1 MTAAEPDPIPGS
13 IPDWQVQQLP
23 PLLTRRFEFGS
34 YAETRVWLD
43 ALAAW
48 SERSGVY
55 PDLNFGRNH
64 VNVTLAGRGPTL
76 TPDDLRLA
84 AQVSDLA
91 GFSATGE

>member
-1 MTAAEPDPIPGS
+1 MTAAEPDPIPDP
-13 IPDWQVQQLP
+13 IPDWQVQQRP

-43 ALAAW
+43 ALALW

-55 PDLNFGRNH
+55 PDLNFGRNY
-64 VNVTLAGRGPTL
+64 VNVTLTPRGASL

-91 GFSATGE
+91 GSSATGE